1 MAEVLRGIVKQ
12 ALLGSVH
19 PGGGL
24 DAAAARAHVESVEDQ
39 RHLRRLV
46 AASDGVAFVADGCV
60 LPRRGGSDDRPME
73 ISRGAVPFRS
83 PESLRREFRLPH
95 RGVVKG
101 MLVPRGVTVIVGGG
115 YHGKSTLLR
124 ALAVGVYDKVPGD
137 GRELAVAD
145 PGAVTIRAED
155 GRPVSAVDISPFIS
169 SLPSAVAA
177 PSVRAAPAG
186 GVASAAAS
194 ESVAAAGGGGA
205 AVGGA
210 EGGTAETNGGSG
222 SGSGGGGE
230 GVTTERFS
238 TGAASGSTS
247 QAANVVEALEA
258 GATALLLDED
268 TCAGN
273 FMIRDSRMRAMVSHE
288 PITPFIYRVSS
299 LWLELGVSSVIVV
312 GGCGDYFDVH
322 DTALLVDNFVVSDAT
337 ERAHSISRRFCV
349 GRVQYAGR
357 GLVHRLPWPG
367 DPQPRAIVPES
378 VLLRHAA
385 AAGAGSNVKRKREG
399 NGRDDDGG
407 VGVVEESG
415 DSVGDGWRRQIDSTS
430 NGDRSYDDSSITGNT
445 KGGRWNPG
453 PQQAEDAC
461 PCYCG
466 RGHRGGSRGPP
477 SDLSRVSQL
486 VGGGGMERGCALG
499 VDFVARATER
509 SPGFLSVSG
518 AFDLLDAATGC
529 GDGRGSDGGL
539 GLEALFVRDTR
550 VAAEGRDTQ
559 QTTAGEAATVN
570 SILGGP
576 LVALPRRFEVAAA
589 LHRFPG
595 VQFRSAAPV
604 TPEDGRKETV
614 PTEGVEAGEAT

>member
-1 MAEVLRGIVKQ
+1 MRAACGRQTLPAAVETMSPQSSPEALSSRVPASLEEALVKIRHDDHQLHFGHDDHPWCWDLGQGLGITLLRTAMRDAPARLAATATASATALPDACFQSTPSSPPPPPPRAATNPTGNHTGQPVALCDFLARRLHAAIAAASPAASSHGIRSDYDSEAVGQFVLETNRAAVSAATGAVSVVFEVLPARGGGGGGPRQLCGGAQEQQQDRGRGAEMAEVLRGIVKQ

-177 PSVRAAPAG
+177 PPVRAAPAG

-194 ESVAAAGGGGA
+194 ESIAAAGGGGA

-222 SGSGGGGE
+222 SGSGGDGE

-299 LWLELGVSSVIVV
+299 MWLELGVSSVIVV

-322 DTALLVDNFVVSDAT
+322 DTALLVDNYVVSDAT

-378 VLLRHAA
+378 VLLR
-385 AAGAGSNVKRKREG
+385 
-399 NGRDDDGG
+399 
-407 VGVVEESG
+407 
-415 DSVGDGWRRQIDSTS
+415 
-430 NGDRSYDDSSITGNT
+430 
-445 KGGRWNPG
+445 
-453 PQQAEDAC
+453 
-461 PCYCG
+461 
-466 RGHRGGSRGPP
+466 
-477 SDLSRVSQL
+477 
-486 VGGGGMERGCALG
+486 
-499 VDFVARATER
+499 
-509 SPGFLSVSG
+509 
-518 AFDLLDAATGC
+518 
-529 GDGRGSDGGL
+529 
-539 GLEALFVRDTR
+539 
-550 VAAEGRDTQ
+550 
-559 QTTAGEAATVN
+559 
-570 SILGGP
+570 
-576 LVALPRRFEVAAA
+576 
-589 LHRFPG
+589 
-595 VQFRSAAPV
+595 
-604 TPEDGRKETV
+604 
-614 PTEGVEAGEAT
+614 

>member
-1 MAEVLRGIVKQ
+1 MRAGCGRDTLPAAVETMLPQSSPEALSSRVPASLEEALVKLRHDDHQLHFSHDDHNPWCWDLGQGLGVTLLRTATRDTPARLAATATASATALPDACFQSTPSSPPPPPPPPPTAATNPAGNHTGQPVALCDFLARRLHAAIAAASPAASSYGIRSDYDSEAVGQFVLETNRAGVSAATGAVSVVFEVLPARGGGGGGPRQLCGGAHKQQQDRGRGSEMAEVLHGIVKQ

-24 DAAAARAHVESVEDQ
+24 DATAARAHVEACTSVEDQ

-177 PSVRAAPAG
+177 PPVRAALAG

-194 ESVAAAGGGGA
+194 ESTAAAGGGGA
-205 AVGGA
+205 VGDA
-210 EGGTAETNGGSG
+210 EGGTTETNGGSG
-222 SGSGGGGE
+222 SGSGGRE

-273 FMIRDSRMRAMVSHE
+273 VS
-288 PITPFIYRVSS
+288 
-299 LWLELGVSSVIVV
+299 
-312 GGCGDYFDVH
+312 
-322 DTALLVDNFVVSDAT
+322 
-337 ERAHSISRRFCV
+337 
-349 GRVQYAGR
+349 
-357 GLVHRLPWPG
+357 
-367 DPQPRAIVPES
+367 
-378 VLLRHAA
+378 
-385 AAGAGSNVKRKREG
+385 
-399 NGRDDDGG
+399 
-407 VGVVEESG
+407 
-415 DSVGDGWRRQIDSTS
+415 
-430 NGDRSYDDSSITGNT
+430 
-445 KGGRWNPG
+445 GGR
-453 PQQAEDAC
+453 
-461 PCYCG
+461 
-466 RGHRGGSRGPP
+466 
-477 SDLSRVSQL
+477 
-486 VGGGGMERGCALG
+486 
-499 VDFVARATER
+499 
-509 SPGFLSVSG
+509 
-518 AFDLLDAATGC
+518 
-529 GDGRGSDGGL
+529 
-539 GLEALFVRDTR
+539 
-550 VAAEGRDTQ
+550 
-559 QTTAGEAATVN
+559 
-570 SILGGP
+570 
-576 LVALPRRFEVAAA
+576 
-589 LHRFPG
+589 
-595 VQFRSAAPV
+595 
-604 TPEDGRKETV
+604 
-614 PTEGVEAGEAT
+614 